1 MSLSQRPPVGWRRPG
16 FVVSSDP
23 GRIDRPAVLAALR
36 ATYWAEA
43 LTAEALDRAIEN
55 SISFAV
61 YEEGTGAT
69 VGFARVVSDLATF
82 AWLADVVV
90 FDGFRGRGL
99 GHWMTA
105 CVLNHPDLQ
114 GLRRWQLATRDAH
127 AMYRRFG
134 FEDPPAGRIL
144 TRPGTLRAPDPLEVL
159 DLPG

>member
-16 FVVSSDP
+16 FEASTDP
-23 GRIDRPAVLAALR
+23 VRIDRPAVLAALR
-36 ATYWAEA
+36 STYWAEA

-61 YEEGTGAT
+61 FEEGSGAT
-69 VGFARVVSDLATF
+69 VAFARVVSDLATF

-90 FDGFRGRGL
+90 LDGFRGRGL
-99 GHWMTA
+99 GHWLTA

-134 FEDPPAGRIL
+134 FEDPPTGRVL
-144 TRPGTLRAPDPLEVL
+144 TRPGTLRAPDPSKVL
-159 DLPG
+159 DRPG